1 MFRLLQLNIGM
12 GTNPRVQSQ
21 HVSLQEKVRM
31 KKKRQQEFIHVF
43 HCIPAS
49 WHRSVSVLKSFPV
62 SNATGSTHTHTHST
76 SSKPRFRAWFILCVK
91 YMIYDMIYLKHH
103 RLQTYTQHRVLYVLT
118 CRIFRAFLVHF
129 VCILHACKGW
139 NAKWT
144 SHEQTHKFAQDW
156 DTINVDVETC
166 RTCAAERL
174 FSSPCIADMLQQVK
188 SPPNHAP
195 VI

>member
-1 MFRLLQLNIGM
+1 MF
-12 GTNPRVQSQ
+12 PC
-21 HVSLQEKVRM
+21 
-31 KKKRQQEFIHVF
+31 KKRYEWKRNDNKNLSMYSIVF
-43 HCIPAS
+43 LLHDIGQCQFWNHSQYRMPQA
-49 WHRSVSVLKSFPV
+49 
-62 SNATGSTHTHTHST
+62 AHTHTHST